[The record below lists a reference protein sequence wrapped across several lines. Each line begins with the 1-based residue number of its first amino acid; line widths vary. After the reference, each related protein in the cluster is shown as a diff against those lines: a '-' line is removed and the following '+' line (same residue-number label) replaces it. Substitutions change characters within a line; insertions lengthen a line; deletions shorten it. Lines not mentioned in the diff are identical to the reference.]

1 MANPHRGQVSLG
13 AYTLSFSIN
22 ALCELEDLLD
32 QPMAEIV
39 AGMQSPEKMRMS
51 TVRAMFWAALRDNHP
66 AIDLEGAGLIVSE
79 LGMGAAM
86 AKVGEAFRLAF
97 PTAKAGAEGKPKAN
111 PRPAKAR
118 N

>member
-13 AYTLSFSIN
+13 DYTLSFSVN
-22 ALCELEDLLD
+22 ALCELEELLD
-32 QPMAEIV
+32 QPMMEIV
-39 AGMQSPEKMRMS
+39 AAMQAPDKMRMK
-51 TVRAMFWAALRDNHP
+51 TVRAMFWAALRDHHDD
-66 AIDLEGAGLIVSE
+66 IDIHGAGAIVTDV
-79 LGMGAAM
+79 GMTVAM
-86 AKVGEAFRLAF
+86 SKVGEAFRLAF